1 MPLKHLVKEKIDT
14 HLLAFEI
21 YFRKGGGRLHLLS
34 SPVMISIPHRF
45 IMALFIL
52 EKYVLMLQSIKR
64 ALAIDPDHPWLHQ
77 CLVRFFKGG
86 MRDCIYSHFC
96 RFLVLFVG
104 DLNVTCVP
112 GFLFTLAHHHPFF
125 SSVRKQGVAGGGEDG
140 AQAGDYPAF
149 WR

>member
-21 YFRKGGGRLHLLS
+21 YFRKGGGCLHLLF
-34 SPVMISIPHRF
+34 SPVIISIPHRF
-45 IMALFIL
+45 TMPLFIL

-86 MRDCIYSHFC
+86 TPGCIYSHFC
-96 RFLVLFVG
+96 RFLVFIVG
-104 DLNVTCVP
+104 DEMPPVFL
-112 GFLFTLAHHHPFF
+112 GFSSPLPITTPFF
-125 SSVRKQGVAGGGEDG
+125 YSVRKQGVTGGGEDG

>member
-21 YFRKGGGRLHLLS
+21 YFRKGGGG
-34 SPVMISIPHRF
+34 PVSAPLRF
-45 IMALFIL
+45 PQVYKPLFLL

-86 MRDCIYSHFC
+86 GRGSISA
-96 RFLVLFVG
+96 RFL
-104 DLNVTCVP
+104 D
-112 GFLFTLAHHHPFF
+112 
-125 SSVRKQGVAGGGEDG
+125 
-140 AQAGDYPAF
+140 
-149 WR
+149 

>member
-21 YFRKGGGRLHLLS
+21 YFRKGGGWLHLLS
-34 SPVMISIPHRF
+34 SPVIISIPHRF
-45 IMALFIL
+45 TMPLFIL

-86 MRDCIYSHFC
+86 MRGCIYSHFC
-96 RFLVLFVG
+96 KFLVSFVG
-104 DLNVTCVP
+104 DKIP
-112 GFLFTLAHHHPFF
+112 PFLVFSSPLPITIPFF

-140 AQAGDYPAF
+140 AQARDYAAF